1 MEFKRVEMTKVT
13 RHLEQI
19 FDLEEIK
26 VILNKIKEMRAP
38 SIFRIKGY
46 PKFGSTYVLDI
57 TDKVVIFSQEQK
69 LKITVDL
76 KDIEEIEV
84 LSNSEIVD
92 EDKKGR
98 WAYI

>member
-1 MEFKRVEMTKVT
+1 MEFKRVEITKVT
-13 RHLEQI
+13 RHFEQI

-26 VILNKIKEMRAP
+26 TILNKIKEMRVP
-38 SIFRIKGY
+38 SIFKIKGY

-57 TDKVVIFSQEQK
+57 ADKVVIFSQEQK
-69 LKITVDL
+69 LKLTVDL
-76 KDIEEIEV
+76 KDIEGIEV
-84 LSNSEIVD
+84 LSNREIVD

>member
-1 MEFKRVEMTKVT
+1 MEFKRVEMNKVT
-13 RHLEQI
+13 RHFEQV
-19 FDLEEIK
+19 FDLEEIRT
-26 VILNKIKEMRAP
+26 ILKKIKDMRVP
-38 SIFRIKGY
+38 SIFKVKGY
-46 PKFGSTYVLDI
+46 PKFSSTYVLDI

-69 LKITVDL
+69 LKLTVDL
-76 KDIEEIEV
+76 KDVEGIEV